1 MFCSHDATSTSAVM
15 ILYDFLCYA
24 EAVIPASSQLKET
37 GQTKKAVGK
46 AHEKLSFG
54 EHVVKHKLS

>member
-1 MFCSHDATSTSAVM
+1 MFCSHDATSTSAVI
-15 ILYDFLCYA
+15 ILYDFLWYT

-37 GQTKKAVGK
+37 SQTKKAVGK

-54 EHVVKHKLS
+54 EHVVKSKLS